1 MPDQTRGVF
10 IRNIKTLHSEFC
22 GAEEQAARLQENQF
36 CETALEFKGSLTH
49 SVQINPQ
56 GERMENLIYKIE
68 EMAESLLELG
78 IVGTAL
84 LVIIFFLILI
94 ISLIPTLFYLRSLH
108 IAFQRCAPENRTHYP
123 AEVWLLLIPFFNI
136 AWHFITV
143 KRLAESQKKEFEQR
157 RLETNNISSSKIIG
171 LAMCTFTLCTII
183 PFIGL
188 LAAPIGFICW
198 ILYWIKLSGN
208 SAMLIKKA

>member
-1 MPDQTRGVF
+1 
-10 IRNIKTLHSEFC
+10 
-22 GAEEQAARLQENQF
+22 
-36 CETALEFKGSLTH
+36 
-49 SVQINPQ
+49 
-56 GERMENLIYKIE
+56 MENLINKIE

-84 LVIIFFLILI
+84 LGIILFFFLI
-94 ISLIPTLFYLRSLH
+94 ISLIPTFFYLRSLD
-108 IAFQRCAPENRTHYP
+108 IAFRRCAPKNRTQYP

-157 RLETNNISSSKIIG
+157 GLAVNDLSSTKTIG
-171 LAMCTFTLCTII
+171 LAMCTLTLSTII

-188 LAAPIGFICW
+188 IAAPIGFICW

-208 SAMLIKKA
+208 SAMLIKNR